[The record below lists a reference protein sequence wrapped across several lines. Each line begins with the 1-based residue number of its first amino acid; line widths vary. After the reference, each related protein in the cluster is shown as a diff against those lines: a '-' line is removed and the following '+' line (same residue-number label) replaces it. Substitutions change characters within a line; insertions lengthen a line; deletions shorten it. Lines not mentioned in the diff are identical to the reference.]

1 LRRGRRRRS
10 RQQPQCRRCRQSIDV
25 ADEDSQ
31 RLALARLEEPDLDPG
46 QAAVS
51 EQCVRQ
57 DPRDAQAESEISE
70 RESFVFFRFR
80 RTVFRHRRRPHRSL
94 SPPPKKKKNL
104 QGPGY
109 CDHCSADRAANLITC
124 VPYCLLAA
132 RNVARAQT
140 RERKIYAGSL
150 CAVATFSTAYH
161 ALEASHKEAWARK
174 ADYWAIACAATA
186 MGRML
191 FPKGD
196 CPGFYDRDGAGEEG
210 DAGGPCPALASP
222 PPALFP
228 PRRGRTRVS
237 LSLTPFQPFAVITA
251 HSVAME
257 AEFARRA
264 RKERRKE
271 EASGGA
277 FSSSS
282 RHHHHHHHHHHHS
295 HRDHGEKNSRPSLS
309 TAHRLHVYSGAAAV
323 AAFFAEV
330 RYYFLRLR
338 IFPTPSLL
346 LFLFCFL
353 FEKAKERETATG
365 KAATGGEDAFFA
377 HPVLL
382 PQN

>member
-1 LRRGRRRRS
+1 
-10 RQQPQCRRCRQSIDV
+10 
-25 ADEDSQ
+25 
-31 RLALARLEEPDLDPG
+31 
-46 QAAVS
+46 
-51 EQCVRQ
+51 
-57 DPRDAQAESEISE
+57 
-70 RESFVFFRFR
+70 
-80 RTVFRHRRRPHRSL
+80 
-94 SPPPKKKKNL
+94 
-104 QGPGY
+104 
-109 CDHCSADRAANLITC
+109 
-124 VPYCLLAA
+124 
-132 RNVARAQT
+132 
-140 RERKIYAGSL
+140 
-150 CAVATFSTAYH
+150 
-161 ALEASHKEAWARK
+161 
-174 ADYWAIACAATA
+174 

-251 HSVAME
+251 HSMAME

-309 TAHRLHVYSGAAAV
+309 AAHRLHVYSGAAAV